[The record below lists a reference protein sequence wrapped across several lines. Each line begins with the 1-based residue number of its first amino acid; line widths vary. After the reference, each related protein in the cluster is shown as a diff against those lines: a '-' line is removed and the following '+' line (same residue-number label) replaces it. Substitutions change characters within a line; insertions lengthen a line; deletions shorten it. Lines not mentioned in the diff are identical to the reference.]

1 MCVIPRVSPLM
12 HACRARCMNNGSHI
26 SLSRRTNSPRSPHQH
41 HPPPSH
47 TTICRT
53 EIVPLSLQ
61 KNPDPGN
68 TRSNTFAGTIDPNAK
83 RPYCT
88 TQRLLRP
95 TPPRPR
101 LCCLCGQ
108 GWDVERGPINLC
120 DPPRIRHV
128 LQSSARGDRSCSM
141 LQCVA
146 MCCSVL
152 QRACLCVRV

>member
-41 HPPPSH
+41 HTPPSH

-61 KNPDPGN
+61 KKPDPGN
-68 TRSNTFAGTIDPNAK
+68 TRSNTCTGTIGSNAK
-83 RPYCT
+83 HPYCT
-88 TQRLLRP
+88 TQPQLLRT

-101 LCCLCGQ
+101 LCRLRGQ
-108 GWDVERGPINLC
+108 GRDVERRQGGPLNLC
-120 DPPRIRHV
+120 EPPRIRHA
-128 LQSSARGDRSCSM
+128 LQSRARGDRSCV

-152 QRACLCVRV
+152 